1 MKAIILA
8 AGKGSRMG
16 RLTKNTHK
24 TLLKINGTSLLTK
37 IVEDLRNLNIKDI
50 LIVTGYKSSLIKN
63 HIKNKARYSY
73 FSNYKNTNNLQ
84 SLLHVKNELNS
95 SFICLFSDLFFDK
108 KILSILK
115 KDRKEICLAINTKEV
130 LKNTMRVK
138 IENQNIVDIGSD
150 IDVSEGHGNFIGIA
164 KFSKSGAQKLKKKL
178 NLLKNNYED
187 YYTEALKKLI
197 KSKNKIRFI
206 DFKSIYWK
214 EVDLNQDYINLK
226 KKYESK

>member
-138 IENQNIVDIGSD
+138 IENQ
-150 IDVSEGHGNFIGIA
+150 
-164 KFSKSGAQKLKKKL
+164 
-178 NLLKNNYED
+178 
-187 YYTEALKKLI
+187 
-197 KSKNKIRFI
+197 
-206 DFKSIYWK
+206 
-214 EVDLNQDYINLK
+214 
-226 KKYESK
+226 KYC